1 MADEHKA
8 KRLEIAHVL
17 FMDIVGYSKLLTD
30 EQSEAL
36 QELNQIV
43 RSTEAAR
50 EAEAAGGL
58 TVLPTG
64 DGMALVFTGSVEEP
78 VECALEISHA
88 LRAQPSLPV
97 RMGIHSGPIHH
108 VKDANGRENI
118 AGVGINIAQR
128 VMDCGDAGHIL
139 VSKRVADDLA
149 QQRRWQPYIHEL
161 GDVEVKHGVV
171 VSLVNLYAETIGN
184 PTPPSRLGKV
194 RGRTRTFSKA
204 PRKGLSPFA
213 RAIFMIVGLLIAL
226 TFMLAIVSV
235 IFAPAIMRTLG
246 KSKVIPPS
254 QVPAIPSPPSLAD
267 TIKSA
272 VAKRITDE
280 LQGELSRKKNA
291 EVGSATTGSAIPE
304 KSIAVLPFENLSDDK
319 ANAYFAEG
327 IQDEILTRLSKIA
340 ALKVISRTSTQKY
353 KSAPDNLREVGQ
365 QLGVA
370 NLLEGSVQK
379 SGNAVHINVQ
389 LIKAATDEH
398 VWAESYDRELKNIFG
413 VEGEVAGAIADQLN
427 AKLSGKE
434 KRELGARPTKNPDAY
449 DAYLRGLAFEG
460 GVQDF
465 QASLLKSIDAFENAV
480 RLDPEFAMAWAHL
493 CRQNGLA
500 FINNVGQAPERRE
513 ASRQALDMA
522 IKFGP
527 ELVETQLAKAYY
539 KYYCER
545 DYEGAKAQLESIR
558 RQYPNNA
565 VVSEFLGGIAR
576 RQGQWEQ
583 SRALYAQAVELDPQ
597 NIFLLTDAALTDLA
611 MRDAVAAQ
619 KHLGRARD
627 LSPQNSTVIS
637 FLSQSF
643 QLGGDVAQAQALLDT
658 VQPKR
663 GDSIYVS
670 TAVTNAILLRRYDSA
685 LAMLKAQLEQP
696 EALGNALGVF
706 ENALGDLERHAGNT
720 AEATMAYQKAKQAV
734 NDLLRAQPENSEF
747 LIQLAWAEACL
758 GDKAAAFA
766 HAQQAIAALPASKD
780 AFVGPGYEDTLARI
794 EAHFGEKDS
803 AIGALQ
809 HLLSISYGS
818 PVTRAL
824 LRIDPDWDNLRKDPR
839 FEKLC
844 QNKEQ

>member
-50 EAEAAGGL
+50 EAEAAGAL
-58 TVLPTG
+58 TILPTG

-78 VECALEISHA
+78 VECALEISQA

-184 PTPPSRLGKV
+184 PTPPARIGKARGGV
-194 RGRTRTFSKA
+194 RALSKGTR
-204 PRKGLSPFA
+204 RGLSPVA
-213 RAIFMIVGLLIAL
+213 RAIFIIVGLFIAL
-226 TFMLAIVSV
+226 TFVLAIVSV
-235 IFAPAIMRTLG
+235 IFAPAIMRTLD
-246 KSKVIPPS
+246 KPWFTTLPQPS
-254 QVPAIPSPPSLAD
+254 ATASPSLAE
-267 TIKSA
+267 TIQSA
-272 VAKRITDE
+272 VAKQITDE
-280 LQGELSRKKNA
+280 LQGELSRKKKA
-291 EVGSATTGSAIPE
+291 VVQPTPTGSAIPE
-304 KSIAVLPFENLSDDK
+304 KSIAVLPFENLSEDK
-319 ANAYFAEG
+319 SNAYFAEG

-340 ALKVISRTSTQKY
+340 DLKVISRSSTQKY

-379 SGNAVHINVQ
+379 AGNAVHINVQ

-398 VWAESYDRELKNIFG
+398 VWAESYDRELQNIFG

-465 QASLLKSIDAFENAV
+465 RASLLKSIEAFENAV
-480 RLDPEFAMAWAHL
+480 RLDPEFAIAWAHL

-513 ASRQALDMA
+513 AARKALDMA

-637 FLSQSF
+637 FLAQSF
-643 QLGGDVAQAQALLDT
+643 QLGGDIAQAQALLDT

-663 GDSIYVS
+663 GDGIYVS
-670 TAVTNAILLRRYDSA
+670 TAVTNAILLRKYDSA

-696 EALGNALGVF
+696 DALGNALGVF

-758 GDKAAAFA
+758 GDKATAFA

-794 EAHFGEKDS
+794 EAHFGEKDT

-844 QNKEQ
+844 QNKEL

>member
-1 MADEHKA
+1 MADEQKA

-36 QELNQIV
+36 QELNQVV

-50 EAEAAGGL
+50 EAEAAGEL
-58 TVLPTG
+58 TILPAG
-64 DGMALVFTGSVEEP
+64 DGMALVFTGSVEVP
-78 VECALEISHA
+78 VECALQISRA

-149 QQRRWQPYIHEL
+149 QQRRWQPYLHEL

-184 PTPPSRLGKV
+184 PTPPTRLGKT
-194 RGRTRTFSKA
+194 RGNIPGSRVGTRKI
-204 PRKGLSPFA
+204 LSPLTL
-213 RAIFMIVGLLIAL
+213 AIFIIAVLLLAL
-226 TFMLAIVSV
+226 CIVSV
-235 IFAPAIMRTLG
+235 IFAPAIMRTLDQRR
-246 KSKVIPPS
+246 SATLPQPT
-254 QVPAIPSPPSLAD
+254 ATTAPSLAD

-272 VAKRITDE
+272 VAKQITDE
-280 LQGELSRKKNA
+280 LQGELSRKKKA
-291 EVGSATTGSAIPE
+291 AIQPSPTDSAIPE
-304 KSIAVLPFENLSDDK
+304 KSIAVLPFENLSEDK
-319 ANAYFAEG
+319 SNAYFAEG

-340 ALKVISRTSTQKY
+340 DLKVISRSSTQKY
-353 KSAPDNLREVGQ
+353 KSSPDNLREVGQ

-379 SGNAVHINVQ
+379 AGNAVHINVQ

-398 VWAESYDRELKNIFG
+398 VWAESYDRELQNIFG

-465 QASLLKSIDAFENAV
+465 RASLLKSIEAFENAV
-480 RLDPEFAMAWAHL
+480 RLDPEFAIAWAHL

-513 ASRQALDMA
+513 AARNALDMA
-522 IKFGP
+522 IKFGA

-545 DYEGAKAQLESIR
+545 DYEGAKGQLESIR
-558 RQYPNNA
+558 LQYPNNA
-565 VVSEFLGGIAR
+565 VVLEFLGGISR

-637 FLSQSF
+637 FLAQSF
-643 QLGGDVAQAQALLDT
+643 QLGGDIARAQALLDT
-658 VQPKR
+658 VQPKP
-663 GDSIYVS
+663 GDGIYVS
-670 TAVTNAILLRRYDSA
+670 TAVTNAILLQKYDSA

-696 EALGNALGVF
+696 DALGSTLGVF
-706 ENALGDLERHAGNT
+706 ENALGDLERHAGKT
-720 AEATMAYQKAKQAV
+720 AEATMAYQKAKQAA

-758 GDKAAAFA
+758 GDKANAIA
-766 HAQQAIAALPASKD
+766 HAKQAIAALPASKD
-780 AFVGPGYEDTLARI
+780 AFVGPGYEDALARI
-794 EAHFGEKDS
+794 EAHFSEKDT

-844 QNKEQ
+844 QEK

>member
-1 MADEHKA
+1 MADDHKA

-36 QELNQIV
+36 QELNQVV

-50 EAEAAGGL
+50 EAEAAGEL
-58 TVLPTG
+58 TILPTG
-64 DGMALVFTGSVEEP
+64 DGMALVFTGSVEVP
-78 VECALEISHA
+78 VECALQISRA

-149 QQRRWQPYIHEL
+149 QQRRWQPYLHEL

-184 PTPPSRLGKV
+184 PTPPTRLGKTHGSIPGSRV
-194 RGRTRTFSKA
+194 GT
-204 PRKGLSPFA
+204 RKGLSPLT
-213 RAIFMIVGLLIAL
+213 RAIFIIVGLVIAFIFVL
-226 TFMLAIVSV
+226 CIVSV
-235 IFAPAIMRTLG
+235 IFAPAIMRTLDQHR
-246 KSKVIPPS
+246 SAALPQS
-254 QVPAIPSPPSLAD
+254 TATAPPSLAD

-272 VAKRITDE
+272 VAKQITDE
-280 LQGELSRKKNA
+280 LQGELSRKKKTA
-291 EVGSATTGSAIPE
+291 VQPPPTSSAIPE
-304 KSIAVLPFENLSDDK
+304 KSIAVLPFENLSEDK
-319 ANAYFAEG
+319 SNAYFAEG

-340 ALKVISRTSTQKY
+340 DLKVISRSSTQKY

-379 SGNAVHINVQ
+379 AGNAVHINVQ

-398 VWAESYDRELKNIFG
+398 VWAESYDRELQNIFG

-427 AKLSGKE
+427 AKLSGNE
-434 KRELGARPTKNPDAY
+434 KRELSARPTKNPDAY

-460 GVQDF
+460 DVQDF
-465 QASLLKSIDAFENAV
+465 RESLLKSIEAFENAV
-480 RLDPEFAMAWAHL
+480 RLDPEFAVAWAHL

-513 ASRQALDMA
+513 AARKALDMA

-565 VVSEFLGGIAR
+565 VVLEFLGGISR

-583 SRALYAQAVELDPQ
+583 SRAFYAQAVELDPQ

-637 FLSQSF
+637 FLAQSF
-643 QLGGDVAQAQALLDT
+643 LLGGDIAQAQALLDT
-658 VQPKR
+658 VQPKP
-663 GDSIYVS
+663 GDGIYVS
-670 TAVTNAILLRRYDSA
+670 TAVTNAILLQKYDSA

-696 EALGNALGVF
+696 DALGSTLGVF
-706 ENALGDLERHAGNT
+706 ENSLGDLERHAGKT
-720 AEATMAYQKAKQAV
+720 AEATIAYQKAKQIA

-758 GDKAAAFA
+758 GDKANAIA
-766 HAQQAIAALPASKD
+766 HAKQAIAALPASKD
-780 AFVGPGYEDTLARI
+780 AFVGPEYEDALARI
-794 EAHFGEKDS
+794 EAHFSEKDT

-844 QNKEQ
+844 QEK

>member
-1 MADEHKA
+1 MADEQKA

-36 QELNQIV
+36 HELNQVV
-43 RSTEAAR
+43 RSTEVVR
-50 EAEAAGGL
+50 QSEAAGEL

-78 VECALEISHA
+78 AECALEISRA

-149 QQRRWQPYIHEL
+149 QQRRWQPYLHEL

-184 PTPPSRLGKV
+184 PTPPTRLGKA
-194 RGRTRTFSKA
+194 RGSIAGSRVGTRKT
-204 PRKGLSPFA
+204 LSPFA
-213 RAIFMIVGLLIAL
+213 LAIFIVAVLLIA
-226 TFMLAIVSV
+226 LAIVSV
-235 IFAPAIMRTLG
+235 IFAPAIMRTVDQRRSATL
-246 KSKVIPPS
+246 PQPT
-254 QVPAIPSPPSLAD
+254 ATAAPSLAE
-267 TIKSA
+267 TIQSA
-272 VAKRITDE
+272 VAKQITDE
-280 LQGELSRKKNA
+280 LQGELSRKKKA
-291 EVGSATTGSAIPE
+291 AIQPMPAGSAIPE
-304 KSIAVLPFENLSDDK
+304 KSIAVLPFENLSEDK
-319 ANAYFAEG
+319 SNAYFAEG

-340 ALKVISRTSTQKY
+340 DLKVISRSSTQKY

-379 SGNAVHINVQ
+379 AGNVVHINVQ

-398 VWAESYDRELKNIFG
+398 VWAESYDRELQNIFG

-427 AKLSGKE
+427 AKLSGNE
-434 KRELGARPTKNPDAY
+434 KRELSARPTKNPDAY

-460 GVQDF
+460 DVQDF
-465 QASLLKSIDAFENAV
+465 RASLLKSIEAFENTV
-480 RLDPEFAMAWAHL
+480 RLDPEFAIAWAHL

-500 FINNVGQAPERRE
+500 FINNVGPAPERRE
-513 ASRQALDMA
+513 AARKALDMA

-565 VVSEFLGGIAR
+565 VVLEFLGGISR
-576 RQGQWEQ
+576 RQGQWEE
-583 SRALYAQAVELDPQ
+583 SRAFYAQAVELDPQ

-637 FLSQSF
+637 FLAQSF
-643 QLGGDVAQAQALLDT
+643 QLGGDIAQAQALLDT
-658 VQPKR
+658 VQPKS
-663 GDSIYVS
+663 GDGIYVS

-696 EALGNALGVF
+696 EALGNALG
-706 ENALGDLERHAGNT
+706 
-720 AEATMAYQKAKQAV
+720 
-734 NDLLRAQPENSEF
+734 
-747 LIQLAWAEACL
+747 
-758 GDKAAAFA
+758 
-766 HAQQAIAALPASKD
+766 
-780 AFVGPGYEDTLARI
+780 
-794 EAHFGEKDS
+794 
-803 AIGALQ
+803 
-809 HLLSISYGS
+809 
-818 PVTRAL
+818 
-824 LRIDPDWDNLRKDPR
+824 R
-839 FEKLC
+839 F
-844 QNKEQ
+844 